1 MGKEDYKSI
10 METIANALKVNTSLQ
25 VLKILRQQY
34 NFVRLPM
41 FSFFS
46 FSSYPD
52 TSFSFVPVNPPFS
65 FVPVNPPFTPPREYP
80 SGCQP
85 GVWRDVLKEN
95 YSLQALYLK
104 GKLDLSN
111 MIDLVLFIL
120 LFSN

>member
-52 TSFSFVPVNPPFS
+52 TSFSFVPVNPPF
-65 FVPVNPPFTPPREYP
+65 TPPREYP